1 MPEEIRL
8 TVAGYSEALEDVT
21 QILGSGELPRRA
33 AAYDGPVEL
42 LYGLGS
48 PFPAESQLETAHAFP
63 QGSATGV
70 PDAGHFPWL
79 EQPGC
84 VADALVRLGAR
95 L

>member
-1 MPEEIRL
+1 MPDIRL
-8 TVAGYSEALEDVT
+8 SVECYSQTLEDAVA
-21 QILGSGELPRRA
+21 ILGTGELAGRA

-42 LYGLGS
+42 VYGLGS
-48 PFPAESQLETAHAFP
+48 PFPADAQLETAHAFP
-63 QGSATGV
+63 QGRATGV
-70 PDAGHFPWL
+70 ADAGHFPWM